1 MTLDDRPVDINL
13 LKVTED
19 VMSIIGRYGCTT
31 DGHLLKQRKKNNFG
45 SLKAKSVYW
54 QHNLITPRCSPLKF
68 DDCLSWPC
76 SSPVEE

>member
-31 DGHLLKQRKKNNFG
+31 DGHLLKQRKKKTLG
-45 SLKAKSVYW
+45 
-54 QHNLITPRCSPLKF
+54 R
-68 DDCLSWPC
+68 
-76 SSPVEE
+76 